1 MKFGFRIP
9 SLTKKI
15 AANTSIKQ
23 IIRHNRSYGIHI
35 WLKKLKWHDQF
46 SFNWF

>member
-15 AANTSIKQ
+15 AANTPIKR
-23 IIRHNRSYGIHI
+23 IISNNKSYGNHI
-35 WLKKLKWHDQF
+35 WLKKFHWHDQF